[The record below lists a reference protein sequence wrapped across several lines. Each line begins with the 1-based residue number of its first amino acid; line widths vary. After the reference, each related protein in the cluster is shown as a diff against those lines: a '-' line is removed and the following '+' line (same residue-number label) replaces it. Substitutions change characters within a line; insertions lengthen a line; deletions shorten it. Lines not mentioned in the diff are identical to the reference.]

1 MEEEL
6 KMYKYRLEAIINR
19 VSESIDKLEEL
30 KGSSGNMSYDQDKLL
45 KQVIT
50 DLKEIQ

>member
-1 MEEEL
+1 MEEQIKLYEF
-6 KMYKYRLEAIINR
+6 RIEAIINR

-30 KGSSGNMSYDQDKLL
+30 QSSSGNMSYDQDKLL
-45 KQVIT
+45 KKIIS